1 MAEHGVEVQAQT
13 RLAQAELIDAG
24 FRPARAAGPV
34 RLLRRLVWPFVR
46 PFHFHTLDR
55 VAAADAA
62 IARLEAEVRR
72 LSGLVTDPARLHAL
86 EVRLD
91 TAEARADAAA
101 GDITRLESAPQQ
113 AAPDTARLDA
123 LEAGI
128 HALRDARRPA
138 REQEVARLDR
148 IEQRLD
154 GLEVWADGQ
163 RRLLEGM
170 ESSRDEDLARLG
182 ALHTRLRSDLLAVGN
197 RHVWVEDRIAAALEM
212 VEQLRPLREGL
223 FLTVLKDGV
232 FLLKTGDLISEHA
245 RRDGVWD
252 PHVVGI
258 AARAADVVRGRTTP
272 SARHLAIDVGAHFGL
287 ITVAIAKLFD
297 TVVSFEPNTFNAA
310 LLRVNVMLNGLDGR
324 VDVRREAASDR
335 EGSLSLA
342 PGGRQEIPLPLD
354 EDGRFASGTASN
366 LGAYSFVQD
375 GTGLSQANVVALDT
389 LALDGV
395 AFIKVDAQGGDGLV
409 LLGAMQTIARCRP
422 WVVFEWKEHLAQ
434 AFAVTFAE
442 VEARLGGIGYQV
454 RVLRRHNAKQV
465 DYLALPEEEA
475 GAVADD
481 WTT

>member
-1 MAEHGVEVQAQT
+1 MAEHGAEVQAQT

-101 GDITRLESAPQQ
+101 GDITRLESAPPE

-154 GLEVWADGQ
+154 SLEVWADGQ
-163 RRLLEGM
+163 RRHLERL
-170 ESSRDEDLARLG
+170 ETSRDDDVARLET
-182 ALHTRLRSDLLAVGN
+182 LHTRLRSDLLAIGN
-197 RHVWVEDRIAAALEM
+197 RHVWVEDQIAAALEI

-223 FLTVLKDGV
+223 FLTALQGGV
-232 FLLKTGDLISEHA
+232 FLLKAGDLISESA

-252 PHVVGI
+252 PHVVDI
-258 AARAADVVRGRTTP
+258 AARVSDVVRGRTAP
-272 SARHLAIDVGAHFGL
+272 SAKHLAIDVGAHFGL

-297 TVVSFEPNTFNAA
+297 TVFSFEPNIFNAG
-310 LLRVNVMLNGLDGR
+310 LLRVNVLLNGLDGR
-324 VDVRREAASDR
+324 VEVRREAASDR

-342 PGGRQEIPLPLD
+342 PSDRQEIPLPLD
-354 EDGRFASGTASN
+354 DQGRFAPGVASN

-375 GTGLSQANVVALDT
+375 GTGLSQANAVALDT

-395 AFIKVDAQGGDGLV
+395 AFIKVDAQGADGLV

-422 WVVFEWKEHLAQ
+422 WVVFEWEEHLAQ

-442 VEARLGGIGYQV
+442 VEARLSGIGYQV

-475 GAVADD
+475 GTVADD
-481 WTT
+481 WAT